1 MRCSMH
7 KGHTNKN
14 RLEVDEEMRPRIE
27 AGADR
32 LSLGEADGEGK
43 GIGQNG
49 YTGNQEGEK

>member
-1 MRCSMH
+1 MH
-7 KGHTNKN
+7 KGHINKN
-14 RLEVDEEMRPRIE
+14 RLEADEEMRPRIE
-27 AGADR
+27 AGADS